1 MICLSCRS
9 PKQAEFRAEMLIHF
23 SGLKN
28 IRKPGVLLFPNLTI
42 CLDCGFSRFTVPETE
57 LSSVVKDLADKP
69 SRLQEIAGDVAFG
82 SGIVP

>member
-9 PKQAEFRAEMLIHF
+9 TKQAEFTAEMLIHF

-28 IRKPGVLLFPNLTI
+28 IRKPGVLLFPKLTI

-57 LSSVVKDLADKP
+57 LSSVVKDLADKS
-69 SRLQEIAGDVAFG
+69 SRLKENAGDVAFG
-82 SGIVP
+82 SGFVS